1 VVSSL
6 PVFRYHP
13 DPVSTGYVEQSAKEC
28 RCCERAR
35 GAVYVGPV
43 YGVDGLDEHLCP
55 WCVAEGRA
63 ARSFGAEFVDT
74 GAGVPRGIP
83 AEVLDELA
91 TRTIGFAAWQPERW
105 LYHCGDGAAFL
116 GLASDD
122 PGELQSLASVSA
134 TYRFRCLHCGAELSY
149 TDSP

>member
-1 VVSSL
+1 MSSL

-13 DPVSTGYVEQSAKEC
+13 DPESTGYVEQSAKEC
-28 RCCERAR
+28 RCCGRSR

-43 YGVDGLDEHLCP
+43 YGADGLEEHLCP
-55 WCVAEGRA
+55 WCVADGSA
-63 ARSFGAEFVDT
+63 ARYFGAEFVDT
-74 GAGVPRGIP
+74 GGGVPPGIP

-91 TRTIGFAAWQPERW
+91 TRTLGFAAWQPERW
-105 LYHCGDGAAFL
+105 LYHCGDAAAFL

-122 PGELQSLASVSA
+122 PAELRSLASVSA
-134 TYRFRCLHCGAELSY
+134 TYRFRCLHCRTELSY